1 MRTKVTLL
9 LVLTILLGTTSYA
22 QESGWRRFWK
32 GLGEVVCNL
41 AEAVVVGETANLL
54 ENYGGYSKEE
64 AQNMSTCFYGVMNA
78 NQTNVERGIP
88 WSNAEN
94 TYQKQNVIKDFVI
107 DKVFENSPEPE
118 YVEVLRTAV
127 SYGYDCLDEAYK
139 GNKDKATVMAILGT
153 GDILFQMQRVEAEK
167 NKALWEGEKAKQEM
181 GRLMKE
187 SGVRNY
193 TESDVNNCVNY
204 VLAVATTDKLTDKEK
219 SEYLSKVGITQS
231 PQEVLAQY
239 GMDNQAELLRQ
250 EELRRQKEE
259 EERRW
264 AEERRLAELKA
275 AEERR
280 NALQSL
286 GSMKIDGFAFDV
298 TELSDEQKNG
308 LDEAAI
314 VLNKYDD
321 VNVLLTGHTCKIGY
335 RNINQRKGMKRA
347 EAAKDYLMSKGI
359 SENRI
364 TIDSKGEDEPLVPNN
379 SRENFRR
386 NRRVEIQI
394 IK

>member
-32 GLGEVVCNL
+32 GVGKVVCNL
-41 AEAVVVGETANLL
+41 GEAVVVGGTANLL

-64 AQNMSTCFYGVMNA
+64 AQNMSASFYRDLGA
-78 NQTNVERGIP
+78 NQTNVERGIA

-94 TYQKQNVIKDFVI
+94 TYQKQNVAKDFVI

-127 SYGYDCLDEAYK
+127 SYGYGCLDEAYK

-167 NKALWEGEKAKQEM
+167 NKALWEEEKAKQEM
-181 GRLMKE
+181 RRHLQE
-187 SGVRNY
+187 SGVKNY

-204 VLAVATTDKLTDKEK
+204 VLAVATTDKLSDKKK

-231 PQEVLAQY
+231 PLEVLAQY
-239 GMDNQAELLRQ
+239 GMDNQTELLRQ

-259 EERRW
+259 EERRR

-298 TELSDEQKNG
+298 TELSDEQKPE
-308 LDEAAI
+308 LDEAASI
-314 VLNKYDD
+314 LNKYSD

-335 RNINQRKGMKRA
+335 KSINQKKGMKRA
-347 EAAKDYLMSKGI
+347 EAAKEYLISKGVA
-359 SENRI
+359 ENRI
-364 TIDSKGEDEPLVPNN
+364 TVDSKGKTEPLVPNT
-379 SRENFRR
+379 SKENYKQ
-386 NRRVEIQI
+386 NRRVEIQV
-394 IK
+394 K